1 MIPAETIRKLF
12 TYYYWARDEQLEA
25 CEALSEEQ
33 WTRDLGNSFASV
45 RDTFHHILIAEWAWN
60 RRWRN
65 GALDNVPDPN
75 DVPTVAAL
83 RERWQPIEADTK
95 NFLAG
100 LDHDRQNDGLNK
112 NVTFTNMQGNEN
124 TCALWET
131 FYHLLNHQS
140 YHRGQITTM
149 LRQLG
154 ADAPSVDYATRY
166 LQHIQSQA

>member
-12 TYYYWARDEQLEA
+12 TYYYWARDEQLKA
-25 CEALSEEQ
+25 CEALADEQ

-60 RRWRN
+60 RRWRD
-65 GALDNVPDPN
+65 GSLAGVPDPKG
-75 DVPTVAAL
+75 VPTVAAL
-83 RERWQPIEADTK
+83 RERWQPIEADAK
-95 NFLAG
+95 KFLAD
-100 LDHDRQNDGLNK
+100 LNDDRLNDT
-112 NVTFTNMQGNEN
+112 VSFTNMQGNQN

-154 ADAPSVDYATRY
+154 ADASSVDYATRY
-166 LQHIQSQA
+166 LQDVQSQA

>member
-1 MIPAETIRKLF
+1 MIPTETIHKMF
-12 TYYYWARDEQLEA
+12 AYYYWARDEQLKA
-25 CEALSEEQ
+25 CEALSDEQ

-60 RRWRN
+60 RRWR
-65 GALDNVPDPN
+65 GGTLEGGPDPK

-83 RERWQPIEADTK
+83 RERWKPIEAGTK
-95 NFLAG
+95 EFLAE
-100 LDHDRQNDGLNK
+100 LKEDSLNDS
-112 NVTFTNMQGNEN
+112 VTCTNMQGNEN

-140 YHRGQITTM
+140 YHRGQITTL

-154 ADAPSVDYATRY
+154 TDAPSVDYATRY
-166 LQHIQSQA
+166 LQRVQSQA

>member
-1 MIPAETIRKLF
+1 MIPADTIRKLF
-12 TYYYWARDEQLEA
+12 TYYYWARDEQLTA

-60 RRWRN
+60 QRWRD
-65 GALDNVPDPN
+65 GSLDNVPDPN
-75 DVPTVAAL
+75 GVPTVAAL
-83 RERWQPIEADTK
+83 RERWQPIEAETQQ
-95 NFLAG
+95 FLAA
-100 LDHDRQNDGLNK
+100 LDDADLN
-112 NVTFTNMQGNEN
+112 NVVTFTNMQGKQN

-149 LRQLG
+149 QRQLG

-166 LQHIQSQA
+166 LQSIQST

>member
-1 MIPAETIRKLF
+1 MIPVDTIHKLF
-12 TYYYWARDEQLEA
+12 TYYYWARDEQLKS
-25 CEALSEEQ
+25 CEALSDEQ
-33 WTRDLGNSFASV
+33 WTRDIGNSFASV

-60 RRWRN
+60 QRWR
-65 GALDNVPDPN
+65 GGSLENVPNPK

-83 RERWQPIEADTK
+83 RERWQPFEVETKKFLDDLREDRLNDT
-95 NFLAG
+95 
-100 LDHDRQNDGLNK
+100 
-112 NVTFTNMQGNEN
+112 VTFMNMQGKQN

-154 ADAPSVDYATRY
+154 AEASSVDYATRY
-166 LQHIQSQA
+166 LQSLQSV